1 MLHEE
6 RKLSKIVEELTVY
19 FLAVGADR
27 IESEIEIADRQAVI
41 RFRANY
47 SPDCEERLE
56 CMEKYLNGEKN
67 DGMEDIYWE
76 LAGSGDPGESSQ
88 LLLVGIMTDRAEI
101 EREEGAVRLTLYK
114 RLR

>member
-6 RKLSKIVEELTVY
+6 RKLSKIVDELTVY
-19 FLAVGADR
+19 FLAVGADS
-27 IESEIEIADRQAVI
+27 IESGIEIADRQAII

-47 SPDCEERLE
+47 RPEYEGRFQ

-67 DGMEDIYWE
+67 DGMEGIYWE

-88 LLLVGIMTDRAEI
+88 LLLVGMMTDRAEI
-101 EREEGAVRLTLYK
+101 EMKDGFVNLILYK
-114 RLR
+114 KLQ